1 MKNTTQETKMSTTIE
16 IKKSQTIEN
25 AVMDDRG
32 DFYFSTFLYR
42 LDGDIGL
49 YGDDA
54 WRTGQIIWNTNDA
67 WRAEGE
73 RVTAEMK
80 EDPDSWIDYGILDD
94 ESLACDWD
102 EYEVIDE
109 YGVAV
114 SAPAAKEVSVLMQ

>member
-1 MKNTTQETKMSTTIE
+1 MSTIE
-16 IKKSQTIEN
+16 IKKCQKIEN